1 MITLDTAAW
10 LMACGLALA
19 AGIAAL
25 ELLCAPRAYA
35 DDGPFG
41 WPLLRRELPPAL
53 HGLDYLFHARGMR
66 ALVLAQLLAA
76 LALPFWSSSL
86 PAWLVLATTLLTA
99 IRYRGTY
106 NGGSD
111 SMLVIVALA
120 VALARA
126 APGSALAL
134 GALAYAAA
142 QVVLSY
148 FIAGI
153 AKLQDPA
160 WRRGTALTQLVALP
174 QYRVPPLA
182 ARLLGHP
189 AISQLAGHLMLAFEL
204 LSPLA
209 LLHPIACA
217 VVLAIGAAFHL
228 ANALSFGLNRFL
240 WAWLAAYPAVLLFG
254 TR

>member
-1 MITLDTAAW
+1 MITLDTALC
-10 LMACGLALA
+10 LMACGLAIA

-35 DDGPFG
+35 DDGPFA
-41 WPLLRRELPPAL
+41 WPLLRRELPL
-53 HGLDYLFHARGMR
+53 SLLDYLFDARGMR
-66 ALVLAQLLAA
+66 GLLVAQLVAA
-76 LALPFWSSSL
+76 VALPLWSSSL
-86 PAWLVLATTLLTA
+86 PAWLILATTLLTA
-99 IRYRGTY
+99 IRFRGTY

-111 SMLVIVALA
+111 SMLVIVALT
-120 VALARA
+120 VALART

-148 FIAGI
+148 FIAGV

-160 WRRGTALTQLVALP
+160 WRRGTALIQLVALP
-174 QYRVPPLA
+174 QYRVPPRA
-182 ARLLGHP
+182 ARLLARP
-189 AISQLAGHLMLAFEL
+189 AIARLAGYVMLAFEL

-209 LLHPIACA
+209 LLHPIPCV

-228 ANALSFGLNRFL
+228 ANALTFGLNRFL
-240 WAWLAAYPAVLLFG
+240 WTWLAAYPAVLLFG